1 MIGVLVGPIPDQEV
15 IHDWIRTVR
24 TSDWTIHRNLHQ
36 TQTFQVYF
44 ETVLFGPFENSM
56 EMIRVMKTAEILFS
70 ENFQGSKWFL
80 ESYFLFEIGENVEFS
95 HKNAIFL
102 FEISRKYQL
111 LTRISGEKKFQKCK
125 CLPVHILV
133 WILNI
138 LKVHPEQF
146 FVFAI
151 ASLVTEFVDGHSCL
165 VFCYLNKILNYHIS
179 HTQFFDA
186 F

>member
-1 MIGVLVGPIPDQEV
+1 MISRL
-15 IHDWIRTVR
+15 
-24 TSDWTIHRNLHQ
+24 
-36 TQTFQVYF
+36 
-44 ETVLFGPFENSM
+44 
-56 EMIRVMKTAEILFS
+56 K
-70 ENFQGSKWFL
+70 KWL
-80 ESYFLFEIGENVEFS
+80 FLFEIGENVEFCN
-95 HKNAIFL
+95 KNAIFCSKL
-102 FEISRKYQL
+102 VENINFWREFPVK
-111 LTRISGEKKFQKCK
+111 KKFQKCK

-179 HTQFFDA
+179 HTQFLWRILNQFFHFKLIISQLKKVCLWWYSNPWPLRA
-186 F
+186 CQFRLF